1 MSSPQL
7 HRSEYARRMNRVLD
21 YIDRHLDAPL
31 ELATLADVANF
42 SRFHFHRMFAG
53 WIGETL
59 GDYIRRRR
67 LEVGAMQLATRPNL
81 TVLEVAIY
89 TGFGSGEAFGRAF
102 KTQFGCTPAA
112 WRKDTERRS
121 AAELAAMRLKQFEQK
136 TGGMG
141 SDHSN
146 PDQSLSNPDQISAA
160 DFAHHEA
167 FNQLHKGTDMKVEII
182 ALPVVKIAYI
192 RKIGSYGAEIGAFW
206 RTTFNPWLDVSGLSH
221 QACYGISH
229 DDPSVTPA
237 EKCRYDA
244 CAEVP
249 NGFHPTGQANLA
261 ELPGGRYAVTKF
273 VGTSREITG
282 TWMEFFREWLPSS
295 GLQCDAR
302 PCFEYYPPDV
312 RMDPKTGIFECDLC
326 IPVCSL

>member
-1 MSSPQL
+1 
-7 HRSEYARRMNRVLD
+7 
-21 YIDRHLDAPL
+21 
-31 ELATLADVANF
+31 LADVANF

-67 LEVGAMQLATRPNL
+67 LEVGALQLATRPKL
-81 TVLEVAIY
+81 TVLEVAVY

-112 WRKDTERRS
+112 WRKDTARRR
-121 AAELAAMRLKQFEQK
+121 AAELAAMRLKK
-136 TGGMG
+136 STRVGN
-141 SDHSN
+141 SHSN
-146 PDQSLSNPDQISAA
+146 PDQSLSNPNQILAVNF
-160 DFAHHEA
+160 DDHEA
-167 FNQLHKGTDMKVEII
+167 FNQPYKGTDMKVDII
-182 ALPVVKIAYI
+182 ELPAVKVAYI

-206 RTTFNPWLDVSGLSH
+206 RTTFGPWLDVSGLSH

-237 EKCRYDA
+237 DKCRYDA

-249 NGFHPTGQANLA
+249 DDFRPTGPASLA
-261 ELPGGRYAVTKF
+261 ELPGGRYAVTKYI
-273 VGTSREITG
+273 GTSQDISG
-282 TWMEFFREWLPSS
+282 AWMEFFREWLPSS

-302 PCFEYYPPDV
+302 PCFEYYPPDL
-312 RMDPKTGIFECDLC
+312 RMDPKTGVFECDLC

>member
-1 MSSPQL
+1 MHSPQL

-21 YIDRHLDAPL
+21 YIDQHLDAPL

-67 LEVGAMQLATRPNL
+67 LEVGAIQLATRPNL
-81 TVLEVAIY
+81 TVLDVAVY

-112 WRKDTERRS
+112 WRKDTARRS
-121 AAELAAMRLKQFEQK
+121 AAELTAMRLKK
-136 TGGMG
+136 
-141 SDHSN
+141 SLHADSNHSN
-146 PDQSLSNPDQISAA
+146 PDQIPSNPDQISTA
-160 DFAHHEA
+160 DFDNDEA
-167 FNQLHKGTDMKVEII
+167 FNQPYKGTDMKVDII
-182 ALPVVKIAYI
+182 ELPAVKVAYI

-206 RTTFNPWLDVSGLSH
+206 RNTFNPWLDVSGLSH

-229 DDPSVTPA
+229 DDPSITPA

-249 NGFHPTGQANLA
+249 EGFCPTGQASLA
-261 ELPGGRYAVTKF
+261 ELPGGRYAVMKF
-273 VGTSREITG
+273 IGTSPEITG